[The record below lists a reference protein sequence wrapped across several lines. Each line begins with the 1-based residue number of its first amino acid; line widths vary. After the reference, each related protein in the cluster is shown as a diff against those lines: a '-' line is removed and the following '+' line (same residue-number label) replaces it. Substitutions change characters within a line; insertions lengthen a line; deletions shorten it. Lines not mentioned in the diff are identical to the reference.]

1 MRILTDSQS
10 TNRMLSLFKEFFII
24 AVLTSV
30 GVAYSLFSG
39 HAPAPW
45 VEAELAAGE
54 IRMLD
59 ASVLNPIWVDAR
71 SEADYTEGHIASA
84 LSLNEANWDDGI
96 FSLMGEWLELPRPI
110 VVYCSSSS
118 CDTSKRV
125 AQRLRNELFDA
136 EVYSLH
142 GGWQP

>member
-1 MRILTDSQS
+1 MLILYVAQS

-45 VEAELAAGE
+45 VEAELDAGE
-54 IRMLD
+54 IHMVD
-59 ASVLNPIWVDAR
+59 ASVINPIWVDAR
-71 SEADYTEGHIASA
+71 PEADYAEDHIATA
-84 LSLNEANWDDGI
+84 LSLNETNWDDGI
-96 FSLMGEWLELPRPI
+96 FSLMGEWLESPRPI

-125 AQRLRNELFDA
+125 AERLRNELSDA